1 MTSYIDKFFHY
12 YLIQAILE
20 DLYRHAHGSGM
31 VHITRGK
38 FEALTVNLP
47 PLAEQERIVSAIEQQ
62 FTRLDAGIA
71 ALRKAQAKL
80 KRYRAAVL
88 KAAVEGKL
96 TEIWRAEHPTTEPAS
111 MLLERILKERRAKW
125 EADLKAKG
133 KDPAK
138 VKYVEPAKPHLESL
152 PELPEGWCW
161 ATLGQITECLDS
173 KRVPINK
180 EERAKRVG
188 AIPYYGANGQVGWI
202 DDYIFDEPLVL
213 VVEDETFVGRE
224 IPFSY
229 KITGKSWVNNHA
241 HVLRPIPAVH
251 VDYLN
256 YSLVYYPFTPL
267 TQGTT
272 GRRKLTQKAL
282 VLVPYA
288 LPPFAEQEQI
298 VSEVEQRLSII
309 AQLETIVEANLKRS
323 ERLRQSILKEAFAGR
338 LLPQDPNDEPASVLL
353 ERIRKEREE
362 QKKGFVGNSRHTKV
376 SSEPMKI
383 DVEGTRQV
391 ELWEGVG
398 G

>member
-1 MTSYIDKFFHY
+1 MPD
-12 YLIQAILE
+12 
-20 DLYRHAHGSGM
+20 
-31 VHITRGK
+31 
-38 FEALTVNLP
+38 
-47 PLAEQERIVSAIEQQ
+47 
-62 FTRLDAGIA
+62 
-71 ALRKAQAKL
+71 
-80 KRYRAAVL
+80 
-88 KAAVEGKL
+88 
-96 TEIWRAEHPTTEPAS
+96 
-111 MLLERILKERRAKW
+111 
-125 EADLKAKG
+125 
-133 KDPAK
+133 
-138 VKYVEPAKPHLESL
+138 
-152 PELPEGWCW
+152 GWCW

-188 AIPYYGANGQVGWI
+188 TIPYYGANGQVGWI
-202 DDYIFDEPLVL
+202 DNYIFDEPLVL

-241 HVLRPIPAVH
+241 HVLRPTPAVH

-338 LLPQDPNDEPASVLL
+338 LVPQDPNDEPASVLL
-353 ERIRKEREE
+353 ERIRKEREA
-362 QKKGFVGNSRHTKV
+362 QKKGFVGNSRHAKM
-376 SSEPMKI
+376 SSEPVKI

-391 ELWEGVG
+391 ELWEGIG
-398 G
+398 GGE